1 MSTSIET
8 FVLRRSFWERKV
20 SSPFNRF
27 IISSFHSEKHS
38 SFCFETKLK
47 RRYWNTGTNFNC
59 SSQPSSVHWLSTSI
73 FPCSFDVCLSR
84 HDDVSSFFSLFGRPN
99 QPRHPYQPCH
109 PSHPS
114 QLRHPSKPC
123 QPRQSHQPCQ
133 PCHPWH
139 PNHPRHPRHPRQPH
153 QSTLSTPS
161 H

>member
-84 HDDVSSFFSLFGRPN
+84 HYDVSSFFSLFGRPN
-99 QPRHPYQPCH
+99 QPRHHTWYLSRTPRVYSCKFFLVGVNFYRFNAQNWH
-109 PSHPS
+109 FR
-114 QLRHPSKPC
+114 QILRKKVAFFFYRFNAKNWRFS
-123 QPRQSHQPCQ
+123 
-133 PCHPWH
+133 
-139 PNHPRHPRHPRQPH
+139 
-153 QSTLSTPS
+153 L
-161 H
+161 